1 MKKQCKG
8 YLDIDWFVSITHP
21 ILEIFTQDF
30 TGTLASY
37 FCFVSVKSVQ
47 VMVGLL
53 SSGGRRTVDISLV
66 ELVGMLKVMK
76 LNILCC
82 LTDSSPNIKAAY

>member
-1 MKKQCKG
+1 M
-8 YLDIDWFVSITHP
+8 
-21 ILEIFTQDF
+21 
-30 TGTLASY
+30 
-37 FCFVSVKSVQ
+37 KSVQ
-47 VMVGLL
+47 VMVGIL

-82 LTDSSPNIKAAY
+82 LTDPSPNIKAAY